1 MQTREFM
8 KGKVLLF
15 LAEKGKYLALK
26 GIENSEELIGK
37 PTRITFDDA
46 GITPEFEE
54 REVEE

>member
-1 MQTREFM
+1 MQTRECM
-8 KGKVLLF
+8 KGKALLF

-54 REVEE
+54 REV